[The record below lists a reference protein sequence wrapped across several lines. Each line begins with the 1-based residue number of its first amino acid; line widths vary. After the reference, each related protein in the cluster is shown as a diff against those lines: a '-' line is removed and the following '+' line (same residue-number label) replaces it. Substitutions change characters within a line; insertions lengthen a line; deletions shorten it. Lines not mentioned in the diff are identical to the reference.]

1 MALDFK
7 KMNGL
12 IPAIIQDANT
22 GVVLMLG
29 FMNEESL
36 KVTEEKQLV
45 TFWSRSR
52 NTLWTKGETS
62 GNFLK
67 VKEIRSDCDN
77 DTLLIKAIPTG
88 PVCHTGKDTCFF
100 EENNVNNINTKDYLF
115 YLESIIEDRRD
126 YPVEGSYTNSL
137 FARGINRIA
146 KKVGEEAVETV
157 IASKDEDKSALVG
170 EAADLLY
177 HLQVLLTYKDIK
189 LMDVL
194 ECLKERH
201 S

>member
-1 MALDFK
+1 MELDFK

-36 KVTEEKQLV
+36 KMTEEKKLV

-52 NTLWTKGETS
+52 KTLWTKGETS

-67 VKEIRSDCDN
+67 VKEILSDCDD
-77 DTLLIKAIPTG
+77 DTLLIKAVPTG

-157 IASKDEDKSALVG
+157 IASKDEDKNALIG

>member
-1 MALDFK
+1 MELDFK